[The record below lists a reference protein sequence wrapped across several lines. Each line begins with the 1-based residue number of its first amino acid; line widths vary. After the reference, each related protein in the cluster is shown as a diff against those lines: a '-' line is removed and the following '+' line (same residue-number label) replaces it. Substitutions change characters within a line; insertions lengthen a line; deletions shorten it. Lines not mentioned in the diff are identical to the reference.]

1 MTRRGLFTI
10 ITGAIAGLKA
20 ARKPFIYL
28 KARAVG
34 FTTWSGS
41 LTIVDSDGAERPWM
55 PTEAQRRLLDYMDER
70 DRLRPFHGGRN
81 IRTPFFYHD

>member
-20 ARKPFIYL
+20 ARKPLIYL

-34 FTTWSGS
+34 FTIDRSWR
-41 LTIVDSDGAERPWM
+41 L
-55 PTEAQRRLLDYMDER
+55 TEAQSRVLDYMYKR
-70 DRLRPFHGGRN
+70 DRPKQFSGGKR
-81 IRTPFFYHD
+81 IRTPFFYNAQE